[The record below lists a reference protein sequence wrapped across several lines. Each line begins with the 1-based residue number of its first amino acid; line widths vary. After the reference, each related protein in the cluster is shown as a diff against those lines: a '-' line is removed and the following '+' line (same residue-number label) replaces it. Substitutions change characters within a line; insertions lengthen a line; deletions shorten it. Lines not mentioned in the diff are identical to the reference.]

1 MADFVLRQALPE
13 DAEALFALISAHQRE
28 GHLLP
33 RTLDDLRRHAARFVV
48 CDVSGELKASAEL
61 APLSR
66 TVAEVRSL
74 VVAEDFRRV
83 GLAARLVAH
92 LRDRAKAAGFETLCA
107 FTHDARFFVRQNFS
121 IVPHLSVPEKIGTDC
136 VSCPLFRTC
145 GQYAMIL
152 PLRAVA
158 KYKVATP
165 AARREAVVA

>member
-1 MADFVLRQALPE
+1 MLRRSSRSSAR
-13 DAEALFALISAHQRE
+13 ISAR
-28 GHLLP
+28 GICSP
-33 RTLDDLRRHAARFVV
+33 ARSTICAGTLAGSSSATWRVSSRRA
-48 CDVSGELKASAEL
+48 AEL

-121 IVPHLSVPEKIGTDC
+121 IVPHLSVPEKIATDC
-136 VSCPLFRTC
+136 VGCPLFRTC

-158 KYKVATP
+158 KYRVATSP
-165 AARREAVVA
+165 ARREAVVA